1 MIEVSHL
8 SKKYGRLLAVDDVS
22 FTVNDG
28 EILGFLGPN
37 GAGKSTTMNILTGYI
52 PMTEGTVK
60 IDGFD
65 IVNEPKEAKKR
76 IGYLPEIPP
85 LYGDMTVF
93 EYLEF
98 IFELKKV
105 KFPKAP
111 HLEEIC
117 RLVGISEVGNR
128 LIKTLSKGYCQR
140 VGFAGALI
148 GNPKVLILDEPTAGL
163 DPKQITEIRA
173 LIKRLGKN
181 HTIILSSHILSE
193 IEAVCEHIII
203 INGGRLI
210 ANDTAENLAGGV
222 GEAETLTVRVK
233 TEDDISGILSA
244 IEGARAVERLASREE
259 GTADYKITEDRDI
272 RQAVV
277 EALGDTGIPLLEIR
291 KNEISLEQTFLDLL
305 KESSKSE
312 DAEENTEEDTGE
324 DSEEQKPDGT
334 SESDTNGV
342 SADGENE
349 IEEYGSVEETEKDEE
364 SEGNEI

>member
-259 GTADYKITEDRDI
+259 GAADYKITEDRDI

-277 EALGDTGIPLLEIR
+277 ETLGDTGIPLLEIR